1 MFKYKAGM
9 RSDGPLLNGVGTASS
24 KNMSNCA
31 WLAVLALAFLRNDAP
46 AGSAPRAIAL
56 PGSHV
61 PKASYCANSPNSG
74 VIQAPGNRRNMSVH
88 SASQPIRV
96 QRVDAVAH
104 QYSTSFADDENPI
117 SEGGSWINGKAVGLD
132 WADVRTV
139 PGLALGVSLP
149 SKYADPTA
157 VLTGDWGSD
166 QQAEGTVT
174 VKTPLS
180 SCCHEV
186 ELRLRSIIA
195 PHSITG
201 YEIVCSVSVSN
212 PYLEIVRWNGPLND
226 FTYVSKV
233 GIGCVDGDILKAV
246 AVGDIIS
253 VYKNGAKVLEGK
265 DQNFTGGSP
274 GIGFYE
280 DSNDV
285 WNKLGFGNW
294 RQFGFSRFSAT
305 DDLRAH

>member
-1 MFKYKAGM
+1 MAITIRF
-9 RSDGPLLNGVGTASS
+9 ASHRPIEYGES
-24 KNMSNCA
+24 MSNWA
-31 WLAVLALAFLRNDAP
+31 WLAVVALALFRHDVP
-46 AGSAPRAIAL
+46 AGSASGAIAL
-56 PGSHV
+56 PGAHV
-61 PKASYCANSPNSG
+61 PEVSYCANRYCENSPNSG
-74 VIQAPGNRRNMSVH
+74 VIWAPGTRRNIGGH

-96 QRVDAVAH
+96 QRVAAAVRY
-104 QYSTSFADDENPI
+104 YSTSFADDENPI
-117 SEGGSWINGKAVGLD
+117 SEGGAWINGKAVGLD

-139 PGLALGVSLP
+139 AGLALGVSLP

-166 QQAEGTVT
+166 QKVEGTVT

-180 SCCHEV
+180 ACCHEV
-186 ELRLRSIIA
+186 ELRLRSTIA

-201 YEIVCSVSVSN
+201 YEIVCSVSVSS
-212 PYLEIVRWNGPLND
+212 PYLEIVRWNGSLND
-226 FTYVSKV
+226 FTYISKV
-233 GIGCVDGDILKAV
+233 GIGCADGDILKAV
-246 AVGDIIS
+246 ALGDIIS

-265 DQNFTGGSP
+265 DGNYTSGSP

-285 WNKLGFGNW
+285 WSKLGFSSW

-305 DDLRAH
+305 DDMRAP

>member
-1 MFKYKAGM
+1 
-9 RSDGPLLNGVGTASS
+9 
-24 KNMSNCA
+24 MSNCA
-31 WLAVLALAFLRNDAP
+31 WLAVLALALLRHGA
-46 AGSAPRAIAL
+46 AGNAPRVTVF

-61 PKASYCANSPNSG
+61 PEVSYRANSPNCA
-74 VIQAPGNRRNMSVH
+74 VIQAPGTRRNMSVH
-88 SASQPIRV
+88 SASQPIDVKRV
-96 QRVDAVAH
+96 AARVH
-104 QYSTSFADDENPI
+104 NYSTSFAADEDPI
-117 SEGGSWINGKAVGLD
+117 SEGGSWINGKSVGLD

-139 PGLALGVSLP
+139 PGLAFGVNLP

-174 VKTPLS
+174 VKTPLFT
-180 SCCHEV
+180 CCHEV

-201 YEIVCSVSVSN
+201 YEILCSISVSN

-233 GIGCVDGDILKAV
+233 GIGCADGDILKAV
-246 AVGDIIS
+246 AHGDIIS
-253 VYKNGAKVLEGK
+253 VYKNGAKLLESK
-265 DQNFTGGSP
+265 DGNYTSGSP

-285 WNKLGFGNW
+285 WSKFGFGRW
-294 RQFGFSRFSAT
+294 SQFGFSRFSAT
-305 DDLRAH
+305 DDVRAP